1 MARNS
6 SYARSAISVGVG
18 NTSGGDW
25 RVRGTRGVRGGRR
38 EDPKNGPS
46 VITSSLADDRV
57 VAELLVF
64 FALELVVGRL
74 RFAVRALLEQW
85 RQLVVMFVRHGIL
98 PRSPINAWCGN
109 GRATHTVGQLRV
121 TSCAAVC

>member
-46 VITSSLADDRV
+46 VITSSLADDRI
-57 VAELLVF
+57 VAELL
-64 FALELVVGRL
+64 VGRL